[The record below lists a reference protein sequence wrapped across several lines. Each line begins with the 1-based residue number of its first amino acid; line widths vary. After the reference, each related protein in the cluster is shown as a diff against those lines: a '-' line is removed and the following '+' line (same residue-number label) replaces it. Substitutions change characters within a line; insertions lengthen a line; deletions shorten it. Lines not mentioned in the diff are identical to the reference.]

1 MTTRPLRPFPVPERP
16 LTLLGLLD
24 GAFAIMRTRPTTV
37 AGIVAVFVLPTQL
50 LTSWLQRDVF
60 ETLSFDNFDAE
71 TGTFAGADGSEFGFL
86 AGGPVAIVM
95 PYVVLPFIGV
105 ALTHL
110 VTGWRAGVDRT
121 LGECLR
127 FTFVRT
133 HVILAALV
141 VSKFAQVFTLFILTP
156 ATMLVAPVLAAEG
169 HGPIA
174 SLRRSLRLVRPRFG
188 NVLALL
194 MLLVLVNVLLSSAL
208 TTLPVFGALLLD
220 DWGWVAFFALG
231 LVSTSALNVLGV
243 GASVLLY
250 LDLRN
255 RVEGADL
262 QRRVERL
269 RESGRA

>member
-1 MTTRPLRPFPVPERP
+1 M
-16 LTLLGLLD
+16 
-24 GAFAIMRTRPTTV
+24 
-37 AGIVAVFVLPTQL
+37 
-50 LTSWLQRDVF
+50 
-60 ETLSFDNFDAE
+60 
-71 TGTFAGADGSEFGFL
+71 
-86 AGGPVAIVM
+86 
-95 PYVVLPFIGV
+95 
-105 ALTHL
+105 
-110 VTGWRAGVDRT
+110 
-121 LGECLR
+121 
-127 FTFVRT
+127 
-133 HVILAALV
+133 
-141 VSKFAQVFTLFILTP
+141 
-156 ATMLVAPVLAAEG
+156 
-169 HGPIA
+169 
-174 SLRRSLRLVRPRFG
+174 RRSLRLVRPRFG